1 MIGKLRLRKAKGPPN
16 GPPGLEKKRFNLDAE
31 ALKLHGVVDP
41 AGQVGWNKPAQ
52 PFNLEGTP
60 VGEGLFAVYA
70 VRGKLLG
77 LLKVKG
83 DIKAVTPV
91 TPVAFDLEGAGAEVW
106 SYDLEGVAA

>member
-1 MIGKLRLRKAKGPPN
+1 MIETLRLRKGKPPHPKRFDLDADPLKLKAVSTAKG
-16 GPPGLEKKRFNLDAE
+16 
-31 ALKLHGVVDP
+31 VI
-41 AGQVGWNKPAQ
+41 GWSMPV

-60 VGEGLFAVYA
+60 VGSGMFAVYA
-70 VRGKLLG
+70 VRGVLYG
-77 LLKVKG
+77 TLKVKG